1 MAIQFINPGP
11 SKYPEDGGMAPASV
25 KRGENLLNTVLG
37 AGNAARAIDVTTEG
51 IVTVFLNGEEIKA
64 DSTNGD
70 IRKFFRKGE
79 GQGPGGKRFG
89 TIRTLEI
96 VGSGKFKLIV
106 D

>member
-1 MAIQFINPGP
+1 MLQSNWF
-11 SKYPEDGGMAPASV
+11 
-25 KRGENLLNTVLG
+25 
-37 AGNAARAIDVTTEG
+37 TTEG

-89 TIRTLEI
+89 LLEHSKSLAA
-96 VGSGKFKLIV
+96 GNSN
-106 D
+106 